1 MVSLCC
7 LSMTQLSSRPSTTNY
22 NPTVCLMAR
31 SYLHLNSSK
40 ETGVQAAQRGSLQT
54 ERGVR
59 QRVARVWLRRGE
71 VRGDERGWAAGACW
85 PRPSPRAERF
95 RRGSGRFEDQ
105 GQTVPLARVPGEAA
119 VGQGPLY
126 LKRTGDS
133 HGPAARASQAR
144 RKGWGRP
151 GPEGTG
157 R

>member
-1 MVSLCC
+1 MVC
-7 LSMTQLSSRPSTTNY
+7 
-22 NPTVCLMAR
+22 

-40 ETGVQAAQRGSLQT
+40 ETRVQAAQRGSLQT

-71 VRGDERGWAAGACW
+71 VRGDEWGWAAGACW
-85 PRPSPRAERF
+85 PCPSPGAERF
-95 RRGSGRFEDQ
+95 RQGSERLEDQ
-105 GQTVPLARVPGEAA
+105 GQTVPLARVAGEAA
-119 VGQGPLY
+119 GGQGLQN

-133 HGPAARASQAR
+133 QGPAARASQER

>member
-59 QRVARVWLRRGE
+59 QRAARVWLRRGE

-85 PRPSPRAERF
+85 ARPSPREERF

-119 VGQGPLY
+119 GARPAVSQTDRGQP
-126 LKRTGDS
+126 
-133 HGPAARASQAR
+133 RAGSSGLSGTEERLGA
-144 RKGWGRP
+144 P
-151 GPEGTG
+151 GA
-157 R
+157 